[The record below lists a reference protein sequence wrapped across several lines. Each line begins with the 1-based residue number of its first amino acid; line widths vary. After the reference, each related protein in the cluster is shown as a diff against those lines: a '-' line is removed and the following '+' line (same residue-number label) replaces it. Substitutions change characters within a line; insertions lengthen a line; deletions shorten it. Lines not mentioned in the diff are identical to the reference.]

1 MCFGCHLLA
10 VVPLQSGPIGD
21 LLNFIYW
28 VGSLVCFQWEI
39 ATFKVGAYYL
49 PVCSGCLGIYG
60 GALIGFASL
69 PRLSNLSRQLFQLRF
84 AIPLMLPQSV
94 YFFILNFERF
104 FLHSYPIPGIKEIYF
119 IMGLLFG
126 FVLCNI
132 AFRLALI
139 EDAFHPVVDQ
149 HLTRFVTYLGWLF
162 LPGVLIGIASTM
174 LGLVLLGYTVDMLLL
189 VLGSLSFIIGIGIL
203 LVLIVGFSL
212 RFAIGI
218 FKTSYDYFTQ
228 DRSN

>member
-1 MCFGCHLLA
+1 MCFECYLLA
-10 VVPLQSGPIGD
+10 VVPPQSGPIGD

-28 VGSLVCFQWEI
+28 VGSLVCFQWEV
-39 ATFKVGAYYL
+39 ATFRVGAYYL
-49 PVCSGCLGIYG
+49 PVCSGCLGIYA

-69 PRLSNLSRQLFQLRF
+69 PRLSNLSKQLFQLRF

-119 IMGLLFG
+119 VMGLLFG

-132 AFRLALI
+132 AFRLAIL
-139 EDAFHPVVDQ
+139 EDEFHPVVDQ
-149 HLTRFVTYLGWLF
+149 LLTRFVTYLGWLF
-162 LPGVLIGIASTM
+162 LPGVVISIASIM
-174 LGLVLLGYTVDMLLL
+174 LGLVLLGYAVDMLLL

-212 RFAIGI
+212 RFAVGL
-218 FKTSYDYFTQ
+218 FKTYYDHFTQ

>member
-1 MCFGCHLLA
+1 MHFIHYLLA
-10 VVPLQSGPIGD
+10 VVPPQSGPIGD
-21 LLNFIYW
+21 FLNFIYW
-28 VGSLVCFQWEI
+28 VGSLVCFQWEV

-69 PRLSNLSRQLFQLRF
+69 PRLSNLSKQLFQLRF

-119 IMGLLFG
+119 VMGLLFG

-132 AFRLALI
+132 AFRLAVL
-139 EDAFHPVVDQ
+139 EDDFYPAFDQ
-149 HLTRFVTYLGWLF
+149 HLTKFVEHIGWLF
-162 LPGVLIGIASTM
+162 LPGVLIGIVSIM
-174 LGLVLLGYTVDMLLL
+174 LGLALYGYAIDMLLL
-189 VLGSLSFIIGIGIL
+189 VLGSLSFILGIGIL
-203 LVLIVGFSL
+203 LILIVGFSL

-218 FKTSYDYFTQ
+218 SKTCYDYCTQ